1 MKRPTYTLSSIIK
14 KVFRSGE
21 RSLPRNEIISRIEA
35 SGLADQHGLESEAL
49 LVEVLRMEQSPV
61 RVGRSEAILELTFQP
76 HQLFDLAYRFLRET
90 HTPKTVEQIIPEL
103 RRQTQ
108 FAWNQIVR
116 MLELERDPRFVQY
129 QGDKRWY
136 LADWKLANDQVYEFC
151 REKGITQIAAR
162 TLPHLMEM
170 EVGLPEREYVFIP
183 YLDERF
189 RMNGETLY
197 MLVFNEEEHLEEQEL
212 QQHAEQIES
221 ADEAIAAAEEEA
233 AATLA
238 ELNEEQAES
247 YEQLQIEEEPLM
259 NTVQTQ
265 SALQEVHQ
273 MLRQALGRLEVR
285 NQEMSQEVIAHFQ
298 QSNMQAIE
306 VLMKEKH
313 KNEQVALGIQQVLAV
328 CEQQ

>member
-136 LADWKLANDQVYEFC
+136 LAEWKLANDQVYEFC

-212 QQHAEQIES
+212 QQQAEQIES

-238 ELNEEQAES
+238 ELNEEQAKS
-247 YEQLQIEEEPLM
+247 HEQLQIEEEPLM

-265 SALQEVHQ
+265 SVLQEVHQ